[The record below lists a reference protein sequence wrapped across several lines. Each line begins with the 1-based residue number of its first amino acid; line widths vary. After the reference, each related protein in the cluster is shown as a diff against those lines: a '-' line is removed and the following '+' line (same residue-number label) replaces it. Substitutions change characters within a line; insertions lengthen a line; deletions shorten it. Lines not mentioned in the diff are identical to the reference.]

1 MELEKPVSAP
11 FRVLVIVAHPDDIEF
26 GAAGSVAVWTEAGAE
41 VTYCIVTDGSAGSN
55 DPTVQHAELV
65 ERRQAEQTRAAEIV
79 GVHNVVFLGYA
90 DGSLTPS
97 LELRRDLTRLVR
109 QVKPDRVLIMDPTAV
124 LISGEGFD
132 YINHPDHR
140 ATGEAS
146 LYAVFPSAETRPI
159 FPELLDEGL
168 EPHHVNELYL
178 MLSDKQNIAVDVS
191 AVWERK
197 IQSLLAHRSQLDESV
212 VDMIRQWDTATGK
225 AVGVEYAEPFRVM
238 KFYDATPQ
246 KDTPAE

>member
-1 MELEKPVSAP
+1 MELEKPISAP

-65 ERRQAEQTRAAEIV
+65 QRRQAEQMRAAEIV
-79 GVHNVVFLGYA
+79 GVRNVVFLGYA

-159 FPELLDEGL
+159 FPELLAEGL

-212 VDMIRQWDTATGK
+212 VDMIRQWDTGAGK